1 MGSLGNLLKANGMG
15 WGILQLLP
23 LVNMLKTF
31 RGWTPRARTPDV
43 RPREIFRN
51 NTGVVA

>member
-23 LVNMLKTF
+23 LVNMLKTLQ
-31 RGWTPRARTPDV
+31 GLTPRARTPDV
-43 RPREIFRN
+43 RPQQFFRN